1 MKSNWLLIGM
11 IGILAVGVGASYQ
24 RVIAYN
30 GCGGV
35 IAPVVNANYEQQ
47 VLDLT
52 NSTRAGLGLPP
63 LKRVPLL
70 DQSAEYFAADMGQ
83 DNYFPSDHAT
93 YDRVNGN
100 LVLICNW
107 DTRITSFYGSANLA
121 SLAEN
126 IAAGYSTPQDVMNGW
141 INSPGH
147 YANIKSTSNTE
158 IGIGY
163 TTVNNGTYHSY
174 WVQDFGAKFNDY
186 PLIINRDAATTSSC
200 NVSIYIYGSFS
211 QMRLQNDS
219 GAWGNWVTF
228 QNSSSWTLAGG
239 VGTHT
244 VNAQLKSGSTTVNT
258 SDSIA
263 STAGSCGGGYSVYL
277 PLLIR

>member
-1 MKSNWLLIGM
+1 MVI
-11 IGILAVGVGASYQ
+11 AVATDYQ
-24 RVIAYN
+24 RTVAYN

-35 IAPVVNANYEQQ
+35 IAPVTNTDYEQQ

-52 NSTRAGLGLPP
+52 NSTRASLGLPP
-63 LKRVPLL
+63 LKRVTSL
-70 DQSAEYFAADMGQ
+70 DQAARYHATDLGQ
-83 DNYFPSDHAT
+83 DNYFQHDS
-93 YDRVNGN
+93 YDGRGDGDNSPTWV
-100 LVLICNW
+100 CAW
-107 DTRITSFYGSANLA
+107 STRIESFYGSTNLA

-126 IAAGYSTPQDVMNGW
+126 IAAGYATPQDVMNGW
-141 INSPGH
+141 IASPGH

-163 TTVNNGTYHSY
+163 AIVNNSKYQSY

-219 GAWGNWVTF
+219 GAWGNWMIF
-228 QNSSSWTLAGG
+228 QNRSSWTLAGG
-239 VGTHT
+239 VGAHT
-244 VNAQLKSGSTTVNT
+244 VNAQLKSGSTTYTT
-258 SDSIA
+258 SDSIISSA
-263 STAGSCGGGYSVYL
+263 SQCGSSYKSYL
-277 PLLIR
+277 PLLLR